1 MRECD
6 LFVLFLIRLHVLY
19 LEICIALLP
28 ECKFGPPL
36 RGWPTKSYKDCVC
49 MRVSTSSNICKLHP
63 AIHRGKWARGLTKSH
78 GILCEMASKGRKCL
92 FPMSVSKENKNETPT
107 HTSVYFH
114 LFHSRQQ
121 DTGESWQEAGVHV
134 HMHASQ
140 CVFILSFDSTVEI
153 NQFLLWRE

>member
-63 AIHRGKWARGLTKSH
+63 AIHRGKWACGLTKSH
-78 GILCEMASKGRKCL
+78 GIVCEMEGKGRKCL
-92 FPMSVSKENKNETPT
+92 FPMYRMSQRKTKMKRQHTHLYTFTFSTADSRTPGSPDKKHACMCICMQASVCSFYLLT
-107 HTSVYFH
+107 
-114 LFHSRQQ
+114 Q
-121 DTGESWQEAGVHV
+121 
-134 HMHASQ
+134 
-140 CVFILSFDSTVEI
+140 LS
-153 NQFLLWRE
+153 N